1 MRRFLKSSFKIPSFR
16 VPMKSGRGNLFNR
29 LPRLLQNV
37 LVSRS
42 KLLHRRTMTIVAV
55 FVFGIFVSLPT
66 AVQAKRT
73 LPALKSVSASKSTSS
88 GVTVKVKFR
97 SDRKGVILNF
107 GNLTAATGVSY
118 DLIYDTRG
126 TTQNAGGAVKIS
138 SDTANT
144 EVIFGT
150 CSSGVCRYDTGISNA
165 KLQVFITLKNGRK
178 IVKPF
183 RLKV

>member
-1 MRRFLKSSFKIPSFR
+1 
-16 VPMKSGRGNLFNR
+16 MKSLSIVVFVIGM
-29 LPRLLQNV
+29 
-37 LVSRS
+37 LVS
-42 KLLHRRTMTIVAV
+42 IPAPVA
-55 FVFGIFVSLPT
+55 
-66 AVQAKRT
+66 AKRK
-73 LPALKSVSASKSTSS
+73 LPLPKTVSTTKSTVS

-107 GNLTAATGVSY
+107 ANLTAASGVSY
-118 DLIYDTRG
+118 DLVYDTRG

-150 CSSGVCRYDTGISNA
+150 CSAGVCRYDTGISNA
-165 KLQVFITLKNGRK
+165 KLQIFITLKNGRK

>member
-1 MRRFLKSSFKIPSFR
+1 MRRFFK
-16 VPMKSGRGNLFNR
+16 
-29 LPRLLQNV
+29 
-37 LVSRS
+37 LVS
-42 KLLHRRTMTIVAV
+42 MVA
-55 FVFGIFVSLPT
+55 FVLGIFLSLPT
-66 AVQAKRT
+66 TVQAKRK
-73 LPALKSVSASKSTSS
+73 LPALKPASTSKSTST

-97 SDRKGVILNF
+97 SDRKGVVLNL
-107 GNLTAATGVSY
+107 GNLTAASGVSY

-150 CSSGVCRYDTGISNA
+150 CSSGVCRYDSGITNA
-165 KLQVFITLKNGRK
+165 RLTITSTLKNGRT
-178 IVKPF
+178 IIKPF

>member
-1 MRRFLKSSFKIPSFR
+1 
-16 VPMKSGRGNLFNR
+16 
-29 LPRLLQNV
+29 LL
-37 LVSRS
+37 S
-42 KLLHRRTMTIVAV
+42 IAV
-55 FVFGIFVSLPT
+55 FITGIFVSVP
-66 AVQAKRT
+66 APVQAKRK
-73 LPALKSVSASKSTSS
+73 LPVLKSASTAKSTSAN
-88 GVTVKVKFR
+88 VTVKVKFR

-138 SDTANT
+138 SATANT

-150 CSSGVCRYDTGISNA
+150 CSSGVCRYDSGISNA
-165 KLQVFITLKNGRK
+165 KLQVSITLKNGRK

-183 RLKV
+183 KLKV

>member
-1 MRRFLKSSFKIPSFR
+1 MRRFIKF
-16 VPMKSGRGNLFNR
+16 
-29 LPRLLQNV
+29 
-37 LVSRS
+37 VS
-42 KLLHRRTMTIVAV
+42 IIV
-55 FVFGIFVSLPT
+55 FVSAISLSLPS
-66 AVQAKRT
+66 AVQAKRK
-73 LPALKSVSASKSTSS
+73 LPLPKTAATTKSTAS

-97 SDRKGVILNF
+97 PDRKGVILNF
-107 GNLTAATGVSY
+107 ANLTTASGVSY

-138 SDTANT
+138 SATANT

-150 CSSGVCRYDTGISNA
+150 CSSGVCRYDSGISNA

>member
-1 MRRFLKSSFKIPSFR
+1 MRRFFKSLSIAA
-16 VPMKSGRGNLFNR
+16 L
-29 LPRLLQNV
+29 
-37 LVSRS
+37 
-42 KLLHRRTMTIVAV
+42 II
-55 FVFGIFVSLPT
+55 GIFVSAP
-66 AVQAKRT
+66 APAQAKRK
-73 LPALKSVSASKSTSS
+73 LPSPKAVSTTKSATS

-107 GNLTAATGVSY
+107 GNLTATTGVSY

-138 SDTANT
+138 SATANT

-150 CSSGVCRYDTGISNA
+150 CSAGVCRYDSAISNA

>member
-1 MRRFLKSSFKIPSFR
+1 
-16 VPMKSGRGNLFNR
+16 MKSLIKS
-29 LPRLLQNV
+29 
-37 LVSRS
+37 VS
-42 KLLHRRTMTIVAV
+42 IAV
-55 FVFGIFVSLPT
+55 FVIGILVSLPT
-66 AVQAKRT
+66 PVQAKRK
-73 LPALKSVSASKSTSS
+73 LPSQKTVSAAKSTSAN
-88 GVTVKVKFR
+88 VTVKVKFK

-138 SDTANT
+138 STTANT

-150 CSSGVCRYDTGISNA
+150 CSAGVCRYDSGISNA
-165 KLQVFITLKNGRK
+165 KLQVFITLKNGLK

>member
-1 MRRFLKSSFKIPSFR
+1 M
-16 VPMKSGRGNLFNR
+16 
-29 LPRLLQNV
+29 LLTAGI
-37 LVSRS
+37 LVS
-42 KLLHRRTMTIVAV
+42 IPA
-55 FVFGIFVSLPT
+55 P
-66 AVQAKRT
+66 VQAKRK
-73 LPALKSVSASKSTSS
+73 LPAPKTATTAKSTAS

-107 GNLTAATGVSY
+107 ANLKNASGVSY
-118 DLIYDTRG
+118 DLVYDTRG

-138 SDTANT
+138 SDTSSD

-150 CSSGVCRYDTGISNA
+150 CSTGVCRYDTGISNA

>member
-1 MRRFLKSSFKIPSFR
+1 MNNFSFHVIPAKAGIYLNRFPI
-16 VPMKSGRGNLFNR
+16 KSGMTRAIFALALILTVFLGLSTTIEAKR
-29 LPRLLQNV
+29 KLPSTKT
-37 LVSRS
+37 VSTA
-42 KLLHRRTMTIVAV
+42 K
-55 FVFGIFVSLPT
+55 PT
-66 AVQAKRT
+66 A
-73 LPALKSVSASKSTSS
+73 SN
-88 GVTVKVKFR
+88 VTVKVKFR

>member
-1 MRRFLKSSFKIPSFR
+1 
-16 VPMKSGRGNLFNR
+16 MKSLIKS
-29 LPRLLQNV
+29 V
-37 LVSRS
+37 SLVIII
-42 KLLHRRTMTIVAV
+42 LGFFL
-55 FVFGIFVSLPT
+55 SLPT
-66 AVQAKRT
+66 AVQAKRK
-73 LPALKSVSASKSTSS
+73 LPVLKSASTAKSTSTN
-88 GVTVKVKFR
+88 VTVKVKFR

-107 GNLTAATGVSY
+107 GNLTAASGVSY
-118 DLIYDTRG
+118 DLVYDTRG

-138 SDTANT
+138 SATANT

-165 KLQVFITLKNGRK
+165 KLQVFITLKNGQK

>member
-1 MRRFLKSSFKIPSFR
+1 MNNFSFHMTKFIFTLVIVLTVFL
-16 VPMKSGRGNLFNR
+16 
-29 LPRLLQNV
+29 
-37 LVSRS
+37 
-42 KLLHRRTMTIVAV
+42 
-55 FVFGIFVSLPT
+55 SLPAT
-66 AVQAKRT
+66 VQAKRK
-73 LPALKSVSASKSTSS
+73 LPVLKSASTAKSTSS

-97 SDRKGVILNF
+97 PDRKGVILNF
-107 GNLTAATGVSY
+107 GNLTAASGVSY
-118 DLIYDTRG
+118 DLVYDTRG

-138 SDTANT
+138 SATANT

>member
-1 MRRFLKSSFKIPSFR
+1 
-16 VPMKSGRGNLFNR
+16 MKSLIKSVT
-29 LPRLLQNV
+29 LTVIV
-37 LVSRS
+37 L
-42 KLLHRRTMTIVAV
+42 
-55 FVFGIFVSLPT
+55 GIFLSLPT
-66 AVQAKRT
+66 TVQAKRK
-73 LPALKSVSASKSTSS
+73 LPALKSAPTAKSTSAN
-88 GVTVKVKFR
+88 VTVKVKFR

-138 SDTANT
+138 SATANT

-150 CSSGVCRYDTGISNA
+150 CSSGVCRYDSGISNA
-165 KLQVFITLKNGRK
+165 KLQVSITLKNGRK

>member
-1 MRRFLKSSFKIPSFR
+1 
-16 VPMKSGRGNLFNR
+16 MKSLSIVVFVIGM
-29 LPRLLQNV
+29 
-37 LVSRS
+37 LVS
-42 KLLHRRTMTIVAV
+42 IPAPVA
-55 FVFGIFVSLPT
+55 
-66 AVQAKRT
+66 AKRK
-73 LPALKSVSASKSTSS
+73 LPSWKPASTTKSTAS

-107 GNLTAATGVSY
+107 ANLKAASGVNY
-118 DLIYDTRG
+118 DLVYDTRG

-150 CSSGVCRYDTGISNA
+150 CSSGVCRYDSGISNA

>member
-1 MRRFLKSSFKIPSFR
+1 MRRFFKSLS
-16 VPMKSGRGNLFNR
+16 
-29 LPRLLQNV
+29 
-37 LVSRS
+37 
-42 KLLHRRTMTIVAV
+42 IVV
-55 FVFGIFVSLPT
+55 FVIGILISVP
-66 AVQAKRT
+66 APVQAKRK
-73 LPALKSVSASKSTSS
+73 LPAPKTAVSTKSATS

-107 GNLTAATGVSY
+107 ANLTTASGASY
-118 DLIYDTRG
+118 DLTYDTRG

-138 SDTANT
+138 SDTAT
-144 EVIFGT
+144 AEVIFGT
-150 CSSGVCRYDTGISNA
+150 CSTGVCRYDTGISNA